1 MRASNGSETLLKV
14 IKSPVS
20 AHLPPGFHGYG
31 FSCTAELQSPAA
43 FAAALPRDAP
53 LVFVLGAM
61 AQGHVTVDEH
71 PYMEKMISISSTASC
86 SSAGTP
92 VVSAIRVLVSVSTLD
107 AMAGRGS
114 ENFESVWTCRSRLE
128 LH

>member
-14 IKSPVS
+14 IKCPVS

-43 FAAALPRDAP
+43 FASSLPRDAP

-71 PYMEKMISISSTASC
+71 PYMEKMISISQYPLSGA
-86 SSAGTP
+86 
-92 VVSAIRVLVSVSTLD
+92 SAISRVLGAIEHEWGVV
-107 AMAGRGS
+107 
-114 ENFESVWTCRSRLE
+114 
-128 LH
+128 